1 MTRESKKRIILSD
14 TPFLKKLGSLLGE
27 IISRQAFINEST
39 HKVEDK
45 SDYIE
50 TELDIYLKGVF
61 KPAMNILNIYEQLE
75 FIPAF
80 ISKFPQ
86 PKFYENNGINHP
98 KYLQYHIE
106 NHFMKIAT
114 IFDLCII
121 LTSEIYKLGIPPKLT
136 SFQQLIE
143 NAHTKNSNLIV
154 SIKKFDKAIQGI
166 KTIRNLIA
174 HRGEFNDQE
183 IDKVH
188 QYFFVSDPKTTET
201 PIFSKDALDSQMKL
215 VVENKTKLV
224 SNNNKAV
231 LNIIQEIFKESLI
244 ILEENIK
251 KFK

>member
-1 MTRESKKRIILSD
+1 
-14 TPFLKKLGSLLGE
+14 
-27 IISRQAFINEST
+27 
-39 HKVEDK
+39 
-45 SDYIE
+45 
-50 TELDIYLKGVF
+50 
-61 KPAMNILNIYEQLE
+61 MNILNIYQQLE
-75 FIPAF
+75 FIPTF

-98 KYLQYHIE
+98 QYLQYHIE

-121 LTSEIYKLGIPPKLT
+121 LISEIYKLGIPPKLT

-143 NAHTKNSNLIV
+143 NTYTKNSNLIV

-183 IDKVH
+183 IDKIH
-188 QYFFVSDPKTTET
+188 QYFFVSDPKTTEN
-201 PIFSKDALDSQMKL
+201 PIFSKDALDSQMKI
-215 VVENKTKLV
+215 VVENKIKLV

-231 LNIIQEIFKESLI
+231 LNIIDEIFQESLI
-244 ILEENIK
+244 ILEENILK
-251 KFK
+251 